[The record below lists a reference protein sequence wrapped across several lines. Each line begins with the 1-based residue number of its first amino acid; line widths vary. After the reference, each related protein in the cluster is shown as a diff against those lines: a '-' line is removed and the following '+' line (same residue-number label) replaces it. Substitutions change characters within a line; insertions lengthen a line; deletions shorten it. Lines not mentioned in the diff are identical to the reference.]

1 MCHAHAQCNNTY
13 LIIVVREGLVK
24 KVNRR
29 LIIGPKLDPFAY
41 GISLNEI
48 DIVPWF
54 SYHSTH
60 LSLSVNRTK
69 ILHFLFR
76 DLNLILFI
84 RIFLHDMLSM

>member
-29 LIIGPKLDPFAY
+29 LIIGPKLDPFTY

-48 DIVPWF
+48 DIVP
-54 SYHSTH
+54 
-60 LSLSVNRTK
+60 
-69 ILHFLFR
+69 
-76 DLNLILFI
+76 
-84 RIFLHDMLSM
+84 